1 MRKLLLLLLPIS
13 VLMLPSCTKDFGTV
27 EVTYTK
33 ATAIYGDLD
42 EVRNTELIA
51 AAQPIENAGKI
62 FVAENLLLIGEEE
75 KGIHIVDNTN
85 PENPTNLSFIN
96 IPGNREF
103 FVAGNTLYAESYYD
117 MVKIDISNKNQPKLI
132 SRVKDAFKGEQDFEN
147 ANGQRLIGF
156 EFELVTEKVNE
167 DSEIY
172 QQLWGHQDVYY
183 YDYADRIIPP
193 SQVPTSFAGN
203 SSASIGSVNRIA
215 VVDEFVY
222 VISRSFMT
230 TFEDNGNL
238 AKVGNSL
245 RVGSNM
251 ETIFPNGNQ
260 LLVGTAQSMEV
271 FDISDNSEPRWVSS
285 FPHANSCDPV
295 LPCGN
300 IAFVTLRTG
309 DVGNCPGDENALLVL
324 DISRTQP
331 QQIQEI
337 EMESPFGMT
346 LANNRL
352 YVGEGTNGL
361 KVFNAEDKSNL
372 TLETWEPNIEAY
384 DIIYHPTNPN
394 LLLIA
399 GPTGISQYQIEGGVD
414 YSLIST
420 LTF

>member
-1 MRKLLLLLLPIS
+1 MRKLLLLLLPLSIL
-13 VLMLPSCTKDFGTV
+13 VLQSCNKDFGTV

-42 EVRNTELIA
+42 VVRNTDLLEEA
-51 AAQPIENAGKI
+51 KPIEDAGKI
-62 FVAENLLLIGEEE
+62 FVAENLLLIGEEG

-96 IPGNREF
+96 IPGNKEY

-117 MVKIDISNKNQPKLI
+117 MVKIDVSDKNQPKLT
-132 SRVKDAFKGEQDFEN
+132 SRVKNAFKGNQELKNEQGED
-147 ANGQRLIGF
+147 LIGF
-156 EFELVTEKVNE
+156 DFEIITEKVDE
-167 DSEIY
+167 DNEIY
-172 QQLWGHQDVYY
+172 QKIWGEQDIYY
-183 YDYADRIIPP
+183 YDYANRIIPP

-203 SSASIGSVNRIA
+203 SSASVGSVNRIA
-215 VVDEFVY
+215 VAEKFVY
-222 VISRSFMT
+222 VISSSFLT
-230 TFEDNGNL
+230 TFKDNGNL
-238 AKVGNSL
+238 EKIGTSL
-245 RVGSNM
+245 PTFSNM

-271 FDISDNSEPRWVSS
+271 FDISNNRDPRWVSS

-300 IAFVTLRTG
+300 VAFVTLRTG

-324 DISRTQP
+324 DISKTQP

-337 EMESPFGMT
+337 EMESPFGMMM
-346 LANNRL
+346 ANNRL
-352 YVGEGTNGL
+352 YVGEGKNGL

-372 TLETWEPNIEAY
+372 VLESWEPNIEAY
-384 DIIYHPTNPN
+384 DVIYHPTNPN

-420 LTF
+420 VSF

>member
-1 MRKLLLLLLPIS
+1 MRKLLLLLLPLSI
-13 VLMLPSCTKDFGTV
+13 LTFQSCTKDFGSV

-33 ATAIYGDLD
+33 ATAVYGDLD
-42 EVRNTELIA
+42 DVRNTALLEDA
-51 AAQPIENAGKI
+51 KPIENAGKI
-62 FVAENLLLIGEEE
+62 FVAENLLLIGEEG

-85 PENPTNLSFIN
+85 PESPNNLSFIN
-96 IPGNREF
+96 IPGNREY

-117 MVKIDISNKNQPKLI
+117 MVKIDVSNKNQPVLE
-132 SRVKDAFKGEQDFEN
+132 SRVKDAFKGDQNFEN
-147 ANGQRLIGF
+147 ANGESLIGF
-156 EFELVTEKVNE
+156 DFELVTEKVGE

-203 SSASIGSVNRIA
+203 SSASVGSVNRIA
-215 VVDEFVY
+215 VVDEFIY
-222 VISRSFMT
+222 VISRSFLT
-230 TFEDNGNL
+230 TFEDKGNL
-238 AKVGNSL
+238 EKIGTSL
-245 RVGSNM
+245 PVFSNM
-251 ETIFPNGNQ
+251 ETVFPNGNQ

-271 FDISDNSEPRWVSS
+271 FDISNNSAPRWVSS

-324 DISRTQP
+324 DISKTQP

-337 EMESPFGMT
+337 EMESPFGMMM
-346 LANNRL
+346 ANNRL

-361 KVFNAEDKSNL
+361 KIFNAEDKSNL
-372 TLETWEPNIEAY
+372 TLESWEPNIEAY

>member
-1 MRKLLLLLLPIS
+1 MRKLLYLLLPIS
-13 VLMLPSCTKDFGTV
+13 VMLFSACTKDFGTV

-33 ATAIYGDLD
+33 ATAIYGDID
-42 EVRNTELIA
+42 AVRNTALLEDA
-51 AAQPIENAGKI
+51 KPIENPGKI
-62 FVAENLLLIGEEE
+62 FVAEDLLLIGEEGE
-75 KGIHIVDNTN
+75 GIHIVDNSN
-85 PENPTNLSFIN
+85 PENPENLSFIN
-96 IPGNREF
+96 IPGNREY

-117 MVKIDISNKNQPKLI
+117 MVKIDISNKNQPRLI
-132 SRVKDAFKGEQDFEN
+132 SRAIDSFKGNLDFEN
-147 ANGQRLIGF
+147 AVGERLIGF
-156 EFELVTEKVNE
+156 NFEVITEEVEE
-167 DSEIY
+167 DSELF
-172 QQLWGHQDVYY
+172 QQIWGQQEIFYFDF
-183 YDYADRIIPP
+183 ANRIIPP

-222 VISRSFMT
+222 VISRSFLT
-230 TFEDNGNL
+230 TFEDNGEL
-238 AKVGNSL
+238 EKVGTPVS
-245 RVGSNM
+245 VFANM

-271 FDISDNSEPRWVSS
+271 FDISNKSAPIQVSS

-309 DVGNCPGDENALLVL
+309 DVGTCPGDENALLVL

-337 EMESPFGMT
+337 EMESPFGMM
-346 LANNRL
+346 LANNKL
-352 YVGEGTNGL
+352 YVGEGKNGL

-420 LTF
+420 LVF

>member
-1 MRKLLLLLLPIS
+1 MRKLLLLLLPLSI
-13 VLMLPSCTKDFGTV
+13 LFLHSCTKDFGTA

-33 ATAIYGDLD
+33 ATAIYGDL
-42 EVRNTELIA
+42 EAVRNTALLEGPK
-51 AAQPIENAGKI
+51 PIENAGKI
-62 FVAENLLLIGEEE
+62 FVAEDQLLIGEEG
-75 KGIHIVDNTN
+75 KGIHVVDNSD

-96 IPGNREF
+96 IPGNREY

-117 MVKIDISNKNQPKLI
+117 MVKIDISNKDQPRLI
-132 SRVKDAFKGEQDFEN
+132 SRVVDAFKGFQDFEN
-147 ANGQRLIGF
+147 ANGERLIGF
-156 EFELVTEKVNE
+156 EFELVTEKVGE

-203 SSASIGSVNRIA
+203 SSASVGSVNRIA

-222 VISRSFMT
+222 VISRSYLT
-230 TFEDNGNL
+230 SFEDSGNL
-238 AKVGNSL
+238 EKIGDEVP
-245 RVGSNM
+245 VFSNM

-271 FDISDNSEPRWVSS
+271 FDITNNAAPQWVSS

-300 IAFVTLRTG
+300 FAFVTLRTG

-324 DISRTQP
+324 DISNTQP

-337 EMESPFGMT
+337 EMESPFGMMM
-346 LANNRL
+346 ANNRL
-352 YVGEGTNGL
+352 YVGEGANGL
-361 KVFNAEDKSNL
+361 KVFDATDKSDL
-372 TLETWEPNIEAY
+372 KLESWEPNIEAY
-384 DIIYHPTNPN
+384 DVIYHPSNPN

-399 GPTGISQYQIEGGVD
+399 GPTGISQYEIEGGVD

>member
-1 MRKLLLLLLPIS
+1 MRKLLYLLLPIS
-13 VLMLPSCTKDFGTV
+13 VMLLSACTKDFGTA

-42 EVRNTELIA
+42 AVRNTNLLEGA
-51 AAQPIENAGKI
+51 KPIENAGKI
-62 FVAENLLLIGEEE
+62 FVAEDLLLIGEEG
-75 KGIHIVDNTN
+75 KGIHIVDNSN
-85 PENPTNLSFIN
+85 PENPENLSFIN
-96 IPGNREF
+96 IPGNREY

-117 MVKIDISNKNQPKLI
+117 MVKIDISNKTQPQLI
-132 SRVKDAFKGEQDFEN
+132 SRVIDAFKGDNDLKN
-147 ANGQRLIGF
+147 AEGEELIGF
-156 EFELVTEKVNE
+156 EFEVVTEEVEE
-167 DSEIY
+167 DGDIFQRVWG
-172 QQLWGHQDVYY
+172 QQDILYF
-183 YDYADRIIPP
+183 DYTNRIIPP

-203 SSASIGSVNRIA
+203 SNATIGSVNRIA

-222 VISRSFMT
+222 VISRRFLT
-230 TFEDNGNL
+230 TFEDAGAL
-238 AKVGNSL
+238 EKVGNPLS
-245 RVGSNM
+245 VFTDM
-251 ETIFPNGNQ
+251 ETVFPNGNQ

-271 FDISDNSEPRWVSS
+271 FDISNNSDPRWVSS

-324 DISRTQP
+324 DISQTWP
-331 QQIQEI
+331 EQIQEI

-346 LANNRL
+346 IVNNKL
-352 YVGEGTNGL
+352 YVGEGKNGL

-384 DIIYHPTNPN
+384 DIIHHPTNPN
-394 LLLIA
+394 LILVA
-399 GPTGISQYQIEGGVD
+399 GPTGISQYEIEGGGD

-420 LTF
+420 LAF